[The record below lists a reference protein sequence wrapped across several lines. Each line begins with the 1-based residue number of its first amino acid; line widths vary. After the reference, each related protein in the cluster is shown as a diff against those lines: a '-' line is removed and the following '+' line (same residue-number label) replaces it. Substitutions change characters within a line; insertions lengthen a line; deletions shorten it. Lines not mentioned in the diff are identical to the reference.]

1 MKRVNKVVRHK
12 TKIKTKEMQMF
23 NQKTNFQLDISAEMK
38 NNSKIWAKLQDI
50 YTRESKEL
58 LRGLHIIYYIQ
69 KILN

>member
-1 MKRVNKVVRHK
+1 
-12 TKIKTKEMQMF
+12 MF
-23 NQKTNFQLDISAEMK
+23 NQKTNFQLDILAEMK

>member
-38 NNSKIWAKLQDI
+38 NNSKI
-50 YTRESKEL
+50 
-58 LRGLHIIYYIQ
+58 
-69 KILN
+69 